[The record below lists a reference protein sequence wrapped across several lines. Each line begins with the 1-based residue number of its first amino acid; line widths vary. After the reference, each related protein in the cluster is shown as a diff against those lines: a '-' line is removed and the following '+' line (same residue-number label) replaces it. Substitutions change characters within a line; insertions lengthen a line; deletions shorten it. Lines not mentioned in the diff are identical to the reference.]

1 MMLMALTRLVFS
13 TGGLGIISG
22 VNEIMMKH
30 IKKVPNLLLTDSS
43 RTLKALSLQFLG
55 RPGTENPMLSSFS
68 FALLSAL

>member
-1 MMLMALTRLVFS
+1 MMLMAFTRLVFS
-13 TGGLGIISG
+13 IGGLGIISG
-22 VNEIMMKH
+22 VDQIMKH

>member
-1 MMLMALTRLVFS
+1 MMLMAFKRLVFS
-13 TGGLGIISG
+13 IGGLGIISG
-22 VNEIMMKH
+22 VNEIMKH
-30 IKKVPNLLLTDSS
+30 IKKVSNLLLTDSS